1 MTSPNGYT
9 TLPPGKLANAVTWLE
24 LTDFSKP
31 SKPAPAGFSSR
42 RLGPDDAALY
52 HALYRAVGT
61 PWLWA
66 GMLGKSEADLANY
79 LARDSGQTLVACDNG
94 KPSGV
99 LDLETTYDNNTLV
112 SVEVV
117 NLGLIPS
124 AMGKGAGAW
133 LMAHAVHTAAAM
145 GANRLWLHTCNFD
158 HPGALAFY
166 QRQGFKVYAQGF
178 EIMDDPR
185 HLGLL
190 PDDAAPHVPRCRQQ

>member
-1 MTSPNGYT
+1 MTPPNGYT
-9 TLPPGKLANAVTWLE
+9 ALSPGKLANAVTWLE
-24 LTDFSKP
+24 LTDLSLR
-31 SKPAPAGFSSR
+31 SKPAPVGFSSR
-42 RLGPDDAALY
+42 RLGSDDAALY

-66 GMLGKSEADLANY
+66 GMLGKSEADLATY
-79 LARDSGQTLVACDNG
+79 LARDSGQTLVAFDNG
-94 KPSGV
+94 KPSCV
-99 LDLETTYDNNTLV
+99 LDLEATRDEHNAV

-117 NLGLIPS
+117 NFGLIPS

-133 LMAHAVHTAAAM
+133 LMAHAVHIAAAM

-158 HPGALAFY
+158 HPGALVFY

-178 EIMDDPR
+178 EVMDDPR

-190 PDDAAPHVPRCRQQ
+190 PDDAAPHVPKVT